1 MVEHLDSMAKERGLT
16 WAVAGRNLGKLR
28 NLVAHCRSKP
38 GLIHVTGATAFSDVV
53 ARCHVVISAA
63 GPYCLL
69 GEAVI
74 EACVKASTHYIDV
87 CGELPWMYDVVQ
99 KYHREAQ
106 ETGVS
111 IVISAGNV
119 SVPEEV
125 LCYSLVRELG
135 PLQSFREYFS
145 QYGGVS
151 GGTLQSQAPPRDGS
165 HKDQDPFCLGGIRTC
180 GTRPEDLDCTTVE
193 VDPWFPHLFLAQAY
207 NSLVASRVVRRS
219 CQLFEQSGELI
230 YGERLS
236 VVVREAQ
243 LQKSVAEGLLQQLQP
258 SGDAVERIRVARER
272 GEAPWPGQGP
282 PARTREM
289 YGSEIIGVA
298 QGESGDWAYAR
309 WTSGCAYEV
318 SSMAAV
324 SGALILAERKG
335 RERARSGV
343 VTPAYAFH
351 SSSWID
357 LMLSVPFANGCGR
370 RISLDVVPGKP
381 TEEEFKMQITEKNR
395 RMMQGQQR
403 LLAGELKAWAAP
415 SLPSR
420 NCAQPSQAP
429 MQIVHAAQAARPG
442 LGREDPTPPCRIAD
456 SHGSSV
462 ASVALSQPC
471 QPGASRMS
479 SATSSQ
485 QTPRQRQVP
494 VIPAAPPPSPAS
506 PKYAG
511 YAVLGN
517 NLSIRRTMPLTV
529 RRCGK
534 QVHTSADNL
543 EAYQLVDD
551 DLGRLVQWT
560 LGSQQELWEVRF
572 VFTHVCG
579 PNGGTVLGLGFGTA
593 DARMEEVDILECESL
608 AVCDAYDG
616 EINILGQQVSKDG
629 LDLCEPSSGTC
640 EEESITAMYDS
651 SQGLLRFTVDSRRC
665 RGQFRVDI
673 TKETLR
679 HRELYPTVAF
689 ANRKSKVRIEL
700 IRCLMAMPVPRDERL
715 LRRDF
720 STSLAVATEEGATD
734 FPSGCVIFEVDGR
747 KLRADKFLLA
757 ARSVYFERMLHTG
770 MSEGA
775 ASRVPIPRASAPA
788 FEAVL
793 RFIYSA
799 GQAGQVLFEHSDPL
813 EVLHLSVEF
822 LLEDLTRLCEWKLM
836 QGLTLENALATFGS
850 VVTVRNQ
857 VPALVESCIERMQ
870 GRMKDVVGSESFK
883 ELCRS
888 EVGVRELLLSLD
900 EPLAKRRRMLPGVR
914 PG

>member
-1 MVEHLDSMAKERGLT
+1 
-16 WAVAGRNLGKLR
+16 
-28 NLVAHCRSKP
+28 
-38 GLIHVTGATAFSDVV
+38 
-53 ARCHVVISAA
+53 
-63 GPYCLL
+63 
-69 GEAVI
+69 
-74 EACVKASTHYIDV
+74 
-87 CGELPWMYDVVQ
+87 
-99 KYHREAQ
+99 
-106 ETGVS
+106 
-111 IVISAGNV
+111 
-119 SVPEEV
+119 
-125 LCYSLVRELG
+125 
-135 PLQSFREYFS
+135 
-145 QYGGVS
+145 
-151 GGTLQSQAPPRDGS
+151 
-165 HKDQDPFCLGGIRTC
+165 
-180 GTRPEDLDCTTVE
+180 
-193 VDPWFPHLFLAQAY
+193 
-207 NSLVASRVVRRS
+207 
-219 CQLFEQSGELI
+219 
-230 YGERLS
+230 
-236 VVVREAQ
+236 
-243 LQKSVAEGLLQQLQP
+243 
-258 SGDAVERIRVARER
+258 
-272 GEAPWPGQGP
+272 
-282 PARTREM
+282 
-289 YGSEIIGVA
+289 
-298 QGESGDWAYAR
+298 
-309 WTSGCAYEV
+309 
-318 SSMAAV
+318 
-324 SGALILAERKG
+324 
-335 RERARSGV
+335 
-343 VTPAYAFH
+343 
-351 SSSWID
+351 
-357 LMLSVPFANGCGR
+357 
-370 RISLDVVPGKP
+370 
-381 TEEEFKMQITEKNR
+381 
-395 RMMQGQQR
+395 
-403 LLAGELKAWAAP
+403 
-415 SLPSR
+415 
-420 NCAQPSQAP
+420 
-429 MQIVHAAQAARPG
+429 
-442 LGREDPTPPCRIAD
+442 
-456 SHGSSV
+456 
-462 ASVALSQPC
+462 
-471 QPGASRMS
+471 
-479 SATSSQ
+479 
-485 QTPRQRQVP
+485 
-494 VIPAAPPPSPAS
+494 
-506 PKYAG
+506 
-511 YAVLGN
+511 
-517 NLSIRRTMPLTV
+517 MPLTI

-593 DARMEEVDILECESL
+593 DVRMEEVDILECENL

-665 RGQFRVDI
+665 RGQFRADI
-673 TKETLR
+673 MKESLR

-720 STSLAVATEEGATD
+720 STSLTVATDEGASD

-775 ASRVPIPRASAPA
+775 ASQVPIPRASAPA

-799 GQAGQVLFEHSDPL
+799 GQAGQVLFEQADPL
-813 EVLHLSVEF
+813 EVLHLSIEF

-836 QGLTLENALATFGS
+836 QGLTLDNALATFGS
-850 VVTVRNQ
+850 VVSVRNQ

-900 EPLAKRRRMLPGVR
+900 EPLAKRRRLQVPGIR